1 VDLIMVNIVFIVVV
15 YNKCMLIY
23 VHLYVCM
30 YIVGWRVN
38 FLMSTF
44 TAAKVAVDKLSADVR
59 AKKIPDI
66 SGGSG
71 RLSYGVSK

>member
-1 VDLIMVNIVFIVVV
+1 
-15 YNKCMLIY
+15 
-23 VHLYVCM
+23 
-30 YIVGWRVN
+30 
-38 FLMSTF
+38 MSTF

-71 RLSYGVSK
+71 RLSYGISK